1 MGTLELCTEFWHKIH
16 NIQIKDTYS
25 HMEVSKLIKD
35 IEAHLPDLAELN
47 NLPQYLDYYYKD
59 DPTERLGLIL
69 TVERIRDAFHL
80 YCKRMN
86 ADPVKELE

>member
-1 MGTLELCTEFWHKIH
+1 MGTLELCLKFWHKIH
-16 NIQIKDTYS
+16 AIQIKDTYS
-25 HMEVSKLIKD
+25 HAEVSKLIKD
-35 IEAHLPDLAELN
+35 IESELPDLAELN

-59 DPTERLGLIL
+59 EPTTKSQLIL